1 MKSHAKLFILGIIIS
16 SVFLALISFAQESEE
31 PATTTADAILP
42 DFPYIAEITGDN
54 LYVRSGSGTNF
65 YQCGKLN
72 KGDRVK
78 VVGRVFSWSR
88 IVPPEGSFSWI
99 SVRYVEV
106 DSDDPTIGFVTG
118 DNVRVYAGSE
128 YRKPLHS
135 MTLQGKL
142 NKGDRVKLLGE
153 QMDDYYKIAPPPF
166 AYLWVSTNFTKPI
179 LEPIESSPAVPLAS
193 EMVTEEMSLDANEA
207 VVEPTITAELTNPE
221 KMMQRYNALRALI
234 QTEQAKP
241 MSEQD
246 YTEIKKAMAEI
257 AESKQAGKAARYAEF
272 VVKQIE
278 GFELAIAVDKQIK
291 LQNEQLKKIRDGI
304 DKARNTRLEE
314 FEDLGRFAVVGK
326 LQPFTTY
333 GPGHYRVVDA
343 SGKTICSAYPVGSL
357 SDMNLNMYL
366 ERKVGLVGSI
376 EAQPDT
382 PPGAMVRFREIV
394 TLN

>member
-1 MKSHAKLFILGIIIS
+1 MKSHAKLLILGIIIC

-31 PATTTADAILP
+31 PATTTTDAILP

-54 LYVRSGSGTNF
+54 LYIRSGSGTNF
-65 YQCGKLN
+65 YSCGKLN

-99 SVRYVEV
+99 SARYIDV
-106 DSDDPTIGFVTG
+106 DPEDPTVGYVTG

-142 NKGDRVKLLGE
+142 SKGDKVKLLGE
-153 QMDDYYKIAPPPF
+153 QVDDYQKIAPPPF

-179 LEPIESSPAVPLAS
+179 LEPIESNSAISLAS
-193 EMVTEEMSLDANEA
+193 EMMTEEMSPDANDA
-207 VVEPTITAELTNPE
+207 MAEPTITAELTTPE
-221 KMMQRYNALRALI
+221 KMMQRYNALRARI
-234 QTEQAKP
+234 QSEQAKP
-241 MSEQD
+241 MAEQD
-246 YTEIKKAMAEI
+246 YAEIKKAMAEI
-257 AESKQAGKAARYAEF
+257 AENKQAGKAARYAEF

-278 GFELAIAVDKQIK
+278 GFELAIAVDKQVK
-291 LQNEQLKKIRDGI
+291 LQNEQLKKIREGI
-304 DKARNTRLEE
+304 DRARNTRLAELV
-314 FEDLGRFAVVGK
+314 DMGRFAVVGK

-333 GPGHYRVVDA
+333 GPGHYRVVDE
-343 SGKTICSAYPVGSL
+343 SGKTICSAVPIGSL

-366 ERKVGLVGSI
+366 EQKVGLAGTI
-376 EAQPDT
+376 EASPDT
-382 PPGAMVRFREIV
+382 PPGATVRFNEIV
-394 TLN
+394 ALN